1 MLLSLLILWL
11 DFEVNDL
18 PRKVQVSSDSFVPL
32 DHLMAWINR
41 HRPMTDL
48 LEPPCSAAAS

>member
-32 DHLMAWINR
+32 DHLMAWIDR